1 MLSSMSCGM
10 SSSRER
16 IELASLASRASRLR
30 SWKSMMLGDE
40 MPDAEVTSETV
51 DNDSESESWVP
62 LEEAAIDE
70 VSLSIEFS
78 SFAMSSLIPHGRG
91 EETDSVVAFGELAS
105 LVEFLKFWVFFSL
118 RVRGVR
124 RLKRSRRV
132 VRWSMMV
139 SIVKRLNSNSDRISF
154 EL

>member
-1 MLSSMSCGM
+1 
-10 SSSRER
+10 
-16 IELASLASRASRLR
+16 
-30 SWKSMMLGDE
+30 MLGDE

>member
-1 MLSSMSCGM
+1 
-10 SSSRER
+10 
-16 IELASLASRASRLR
+16 
-30 SWKSMMLGDE
+30 
-40 MPDAEVTSETV
+40 
-51 DNDSESESWVP
+51 
-62 LEEAAIDE
+62 
-70 VSLSIEFS
+70 
-78 SFAMSSLIPHGRG
+78 
-91 EETDSVVAFGELAS
+91 
-105 LVEFLKFWVFFSL
+105 VFFSL